1 MSVARLCEAAQCQAS
16 HPATEDAKER
26 EPNPCREIAIVEEA
40 FGKIWQLP
48 NRGRRKRRVA
58 KHCTCQHGDWAKPV
72 IGCGRRAHDSSSK
85 TR

>member
-58 KHCTCQHGDWAKPV
+58 KHCTCQA
-72 IGCGRRAHDSSSK
+72 RRLGEASNRMRE
-85 TR
+85 TRA